1 MALHISDF
9 WTWRGTV
16 GRSKYFALGLTLFA
30 IKHLLDRI
38 IATSVFKLSWSIFN
52 YWVIGEAIEI
62 DNVPMGRLKFYA
74 TLVTLAVPFIWV
86 GVVLT
91 LRRLRDIGWPLWFV
105 IIFFLPFVNLLFFLL
120 LSTMPSR
127 RQRTGSWHG
136 QGFETTLDR
145 IIPRGTFGS
154 AIVGVVVTTLL
165 TISITLFSVKGLG
178 NYGWGLFVGLPFC
191 LGLSSAFIYGYHQP
205 RPLGQCLLVS
215 LVAVGLASAILIAI
229 AVEGVICV
237 AMAAPLGAVMAL
249 FGGAIG
255 YVIQRR
261 SDDAPRGYVTHAF
274 SVLLLGLP
282 ALMLMEQ
289 AVELKPP
296 LREVRTNVVISAAP
310 QEVWQHLVTFAE
322 LPPPQEVL
330 FKTGIAYPIR
340 AEIHG
345 RGPGAVRQ
353 CIFSTGTFVEPIEV
367 WDEPQL
373 LRFGVVAQP
382 PVMEELSPYTDLRPP
397 HLNNY
402 LQSRKGQFLLRR
414 LPNGNTL
421 LEGTTWYQNS
431 FWPAVYWNLWSDYI
445 IHRIHQ
451 RVLNH
456 IRSLAEQ
463 QMRRKNVPLEE

>member
-1 MALHISDF
+1 MPGQSFPTLLVPSMPGHGAKRLLTKCAARANKLRIVVSMALHISDF

-52 YWVIGEAIEI
+52 YWIIGEAIEI

-165 TISITLFSVKGLG
+165 TISITLFSVKGSG

-255 YVIQRR
+255 YVIQR
-261 SDDAPRGYVTHAF
+261 APR
-274 SVLLLGLP
+274 
-282 ALMLMEQ
+282 
-289 AVELKPP
+289 
-296 LREVRTNVVISAAP
+296 AA
-310 QEVWQHLVTFAE
+310 A
-322 LPPPQEVL
+322 
-330 FKTGIAYPIR
+330 
-340 AEIHG
+340 
-345 RGPGAVRQ
+345 
-353 CIFSTGTFVEPIEV
+353 
-367 WDEPQL
+367 
-373 LRFGVVAQP
+373 
-382 PVMEELSPYTDLRPP
+382 
-397 HLNNY
+397 
-402 LQSRKGQFLLRR
+402 SRSL
-414 LPNGNTL
+414 
-421 LEGTTWYQNS
+421 
-431 FWPAVYWNLWSDYI
+431 
-445 IHRIHQ
+445 
-451 RVLNH
+451 VLNAFAV
-456 IRSLAEQ
+456 IFVTLPVSMVAERAAQ
-463 QMRRKNVPLEE
+463 S